1 MRPEARVGDLVLCP
15 KCGVAK
21 IVSGSRSYLVDM
33 RPSVRLG
40 DRHTKG
46 KIITGNKEFLIDMR
60 PSVRVGDKAIC
71 KCKKGVTIGR
81 VIRGSRDVFT
91 R

>member
-21 IVSGSRSYLVDM
+21 IVTGSRTYLIDG
-33 RPSVRLG
+33 RPAARLG

-46 KIITGNKEFLIDMR
+46 KIITGNNQFLIDGR
-60 PSVRVGDKAIC
+60 PSVRIGDKAIC
-71 KCKKGVTIGR
+71 ICKKGKSIGK
-81 VIRGSRDVFT
+81 VIRGSLSVFT
-91 R
+91 S